1 MAAVSAPAKVLT
13 PDDAIEVLEELRSGA
28 GLGDKYKFDVD
39 GQPDGHWR
47 ITHDGKRVD
56 SVPPMTAGHVED
68 WFDKQ
73 FGDVVTDRRETS
85 EG

>member
-1 MAAVSAPAKVLT
+1 MNSVSEPAKVLT
-13 PDDAIEVLEELRSGA
+13 PDDATEVLEELRSGA
-28 GLGDKYKFDVD
+28 GLGDKYKLDVD
-39 GQPDGHWR
+39 KQPDGHWR

-73 FGDVVTDRRETS
+73 FGDVVTDRLETS